1 MFYLIEYIFLMIYF
15 FVYIFNYMEKYIFY
29 TDGGTKLEKY
39 VNKEETNIAKLS
51 KAISKKYKEILN
63 IFIISFVVTLF
74 RFSISYK
81 FFNSNFIYINILN
94 KNIDITNI
102 LGNKI
107 IIFKVSYLIFLYFF
121 VFKSIYFIHNFLI
134 SKRKNSVI
142 PKKDS
147 LYIGKDKSDND
158 I

>member
-51 KAISKKYKEILN
+51 KAISKKYKEILY

-121 VFKSIYFIHNFLI
+121 FF
-134 SKRKNSVI
+134 
-142 PKKDS
+142 
-147 LYIGKDKSDND
+147 
-158 I
+158 

>member
-1 MFYLIEYIFLMIYF
+1 
-15 FVYIFNYMEKYIFY
+15 MEKYIFY

-121 VFKSIYFIHNFLI
+121 FF
-134 SKRKNSVI
+134 
-142 PKKDS
+142 
-147 LYIGKDKSDND
+147 
-158 I
+158 